1 MNLLR
6 TLRKLILGETWTLP
20 LGIASV
26 VLVAALVVRPL
37 VEDRGWRPAGG
48 FVLLAGVAVVLVLSV
63 SGSAGPRRAR
73 RDRRRSP

>member
-20 LGIASV
+20 AGLAVV

-37 VEDRGWRPAGG
+37 LNGDWGAAGG
-48 FVLLAGVAVVLVLSV
+48 FVLLAGIAAVLWLSV
-63 SGSAGPRRAR
+63 AGSA
-73 RDRRRSP
+73 RRRSG